1 MASKEFKAEYR
12 ESHKGE
18 YNIYL
23 PDNKNPNSP
32 LLIYLHG
39 YYGEYTHSCI
49 YGKIIA
55 RKLN

>member
-1 MASKEFKAEYR
+1 MASKEFENEYR
-12 ESHKGE
+12 ELHKGE

-39 YYGEYTHSCI
+39 YYGEYNTPEFMEKNCQ
-49 YGKIIA
+49 KI
-55 RKLN
+55 